1 MGIFKRDAPNKQATI
16 VAQEE
21 APKFEHVNW
30 RKEPGL
36 RKLYWHA
43 FVLCIASATTGYDGM
58 FFNSV
63 QNFETWKEVSL
74 CSWYRRLRAPAN
86 QEIYSIS
93 ATHKALC
100 LVCSERS
107 TRSAVSLL
115 LLSSHGSPI
124 ISAER
129 CQLSSAV

>member
-1 MGIFKRDAPNKQATI
+1 MGIFKRSAPNKEATV
-16 VAQEE
+16 VAQQE

-30 RKEPGL
+30 TKDPGL

-63 QNFETWKEVSL
+63 QNFETWKDVSW
-74 CSWYRRLRAPAN
+74 CSWKRSLLRVLAN
-86 QEIYSIS
+86 QEMYSIS
-93 ATHKALC
+93 VIRKAPC
-100 LVCSERS
+100 LACSEQS

-115 LLSSHGSPI
+115 LL
-124 ISAER
+124 
-129 CQLSSAV
+129 